1 MAPRRPSLEA
11 LERGLNERDRGA
23 LARAITLVESVR
35 CDDQRLSEELL
46 MRVGPRTGRAR
57 RLGVS
62 GPPGV
67 GKSTLIEALGAHV
80 IDLGLTV
87 AVLAIDPS
95 SAMIGGSIL
104 GDKMRMPRLTADPRA
119 YVRPT
124 PAGGELGGVARKTR
138 DALLLCEAFGVDL
151 VIVETVGVGQ
161 SETAVGDMV
170 DTFLLLALGGAG
182 DELQGIKRGIME
194 RVDLVAV
201 NKADGDGLPA
211 ARRAARDLMGA
222 LRVMRRRF
230 SAWEPGALLVSGQ
243 TGHGVPELWSAV
255 VAHRDAIETSGE
267 LAQLRRAQAHRA
279 LWSDVEHRVLTE
291 LRARRDVAERLHE
304 LESKVDAGELP
315 ASVAA
320 RSLLDLFRLP
330 NPPPAQRTEVS

>member
-1 MAPRRPSLEA
+1 M
-11 LERGLNERDRGA
+11 
-23 LARAITLVESVR
+23 
-35 CDDQRLSEELL
+35 
-46 MRVGPRTGRAR
+46 
-57 RLGVS
+57 
-62 GPPGV
+62 
-67 GKSTLIEALGAHV
+67 
-80 IDLGLTV
+80 
-87 AVLAIDPS
+87 DPS
-95 SAMIGGSIL
+95 SATSGGSIL
-104 GDKMRMPRLTADPRA
+104 GDKTRMARLSPPSRA
-119 YVRPT
+119 AFIRPVSF
-124 PAGGELGGVARKTR
+124 ERRARWRRAASTR
-138 DALLLCEAFGVDL
+138 DTML
-151 VIVETVGVGQ
+151 VLRGRSGFDVVLVETVGVGQ
-161 SETAVGDMV
+161 SETAVHGHGRHLRAGSRSED
-170 DTFLLLALGGAG
+170 AG